1 MDCRKIFLVLAL
13 LFIATVSINAQDVK
27 NKPVNDLDSETLEQ
41 ISISVRQEVQL
52 FTSYLSSIVKKKNAR
67 NSEERETIKRNR
79 ELLKKEAL
87 NLFVGKGDKYDVVI
101 YDINNNPI
109 DTVHHRPV
117 IMQTMTVHNPIP
129 KDTAMVKYLSYKVY
143 QANRGMITGVSLQ
156 ISSYDWQQMRVSPP
170 MKIGDGTYVMDVFYV
185 QNFRM
190 INGDNIIL
198 PGGDKTVKRVTCYI
212 YVSETDKGKQFIVR
226 LGDIKA
232 EEVERWN

>member
-1 MDCRKIFLVLAL
+1 MGNRKFFLVLAL
-13 LFIATVSINAQDVK
+13 LFVALVTVNAQNVK
-27 NKPVNDLDSETLEQ
+27 NKPVNDLDPETLEH

-67 NSEERETIKRNR
+67 NRSERETIMRNR

-101 YDINNNPI
+101 YDNNNNPI
-109 DTVHHRPV
+109 DTVHHHAV
-117 IMQTMTVHNPIP
+117 IMQTMTVRNPTP

-156 ISSYDWQQMRVSPP
+156 ISSYDWHQMTVSEP
-170 MKIGDGTYVMDVFYV
+170 MKIGDGSYVMDVFYV

-198 PGGDKTVKRVTCYI
+198 PGGDRTTKRVTCYI
-212 YVSETDKGKQFIVR
+212 YVSDTDRGKQFIIR

-232 EEVERWN
+232 EEIERWN